1 MATFD
6 KSVFLEQFRAESKEH
21 LYNLSQGL
29 LRLEKEPQNREVID
43 DVFREAHTL
52 KGSAT
57 MMGFSNIRDISHAM
71 EDILDGAR
79 SKQFI
84 LSSEIIDKLL
94 KSVDIIEELIIS
106 DDKSVS
112 VNIQEVAKNLKEPR
126 VEDAPLV
133 AKTTEIAPS
142 VKEEK
147 TTTMKE
153 RVESDETIRI
163 KTQKL
168 GILLNLTGELLISK
182 NYLEQ
187 KTKWLKKIKNRFYKL
202 TDDIL
207 KISESGILDKE
218 ELLPIK
224 EEIQTLGTLSENL
237 KDDFYALQEDIEL
250 ATSRIGVRTY
260 QLQDEVMKVRML
272 PLSTL
277 FAVFPR
283 LVRDLA
289 REVGKDI
296 SLSISGEDTELDKQ
310 VIEEI
315 SESLVQ
321 LVRNAIDH
329 GIEEPEVR
337 EELQKPKTARIKLA
351 ACSRGSEVEISI
363 SDDGRGI
370 SPERIRNKAQELGI
384 ISSSE
389 AAERGDKEIVNLI
402 FSSGFSTKDKAT
414 TLSGRGVGLDVV
426 KEKVEKLKGQIE
438 VVSEVNQGTKI
449 ILRLPLTLSIT
460 DAILVKAGEKIYAMP
475 LSSILEI
482 VRETK
487 GVFLLEEKEGM
498 DKVYLSRIETK
509 EVIVVRKKL
518 IPLVRL
524 RDILRLEEKE
534 IYKSGTLP
542 IIIVGGETQQLAI
555 LVDEIVGKQEIVIKP
570 VSDFISKVENIAGS
584 TILGSG
590 EVVLILDLPAIMN
603 NAKKITKIERRE
615 VEKKEKEPPFILVV
629 EDSLTTRELERSILE
644 SAGYRVD
651 TAVDGL
657 EGWEKIKKQKYDMII
672 VDILMP
678 RMDGFELTQVI
689 RSSEDH
695 RDLPVVIVTTKNTD
709 EDRKKGIEVGADEYI
724 VKATFDQQKLLS
736 CVERL
741 IK

>member
-21 LYNLSQGL
+21 LHNLSQGL

-106 DDKSVS
+106 DDKTPS

-187 KTKWLKKIKNRFYKL
+187 KIKWLKKIKNRFYKL

-337 EELQKPKTARIKLA
+337 EDLQKPKTARIKLA

-384 ISSSE
+384 ISPSE

-487 GVFLLEEKEGM
+487 GAFLSEEKEGM

-534 IYKSGTLP
+534 IYKRGTLP

-590 EVVLILDLPAIMN
+590 EVVLILDVPAIMN

-672 VDILMP
+672 IDILMP

>member
-112 VNIQEVAKNLKEPR
+112 VNIQEVTKNLKEPR

-147 TTTMKE
+147 ITTMKE

-187 KTKWLKKIKNRFYKL
+187 KTRWLKKIKNRFYKL

-250 ATSRIGVRTY
+250 ATSRIGARTY

-384 ISSSE
+384 ISPSE

-438 VVSEVNQGTKI
+438 VVSEVNQGTKV

-498 DKVYLSRIETK
+498 DKVYLSRVETR

-615 VEKKEKEPPFILVV
+615 KDIKEKEPPFILVV

-657 EGWEKIKKQKYDMII
+657 EGWEKIKKQKYDMVII
-672 VDILMP
+672 DILMP
-678 RMDGFELTQVI
+678 RMDGLELTQVI

-695 RDLPVVIVTTKNTD
+695 RDLPVVIVTTKSTD

>member
-6 KSVFLEQFRAESKEH
+6 KSVFLEQFRAEAKEH
-21 LYNLSQGL
+21 LHNLSQGL

-79 SKQFI
+79 GKQFV

-94 KSVDIIEELIIS
+94 KSVDIIEELIVS
-106 DDKSVS
+106 DDKSAS
-112 VNIQEVAKNLKEPR
+112 VNVQEVAKNLKELHP
-126 VEDAPLV
+126 EDTPKV
-133 AKTTEIAPS
+133 AKTLDVTPK

-147 TTTMKE
+147 TTAMKE
-153 RVESDETIRI
+153 KVETDETIRI

-168 GILLNLTGELLISK
+168 DTLLNLTGELLISK

-187 KTKWLKKIKNRFYKL
+187 KTRWLKKMKNRLNKI
-202 TDDIL
+202 TDNIL
-207 KISESGILDKE
+207 KISEDGMLDKE
-218 ELLPIK
+218 ELLPLR
-224 EEIQTLGTLSENL
+224 EEIQTLGTLSENI
-237 KDDFYALQEDIEL
+237 KDDFSVLQEDMEI
-250 ATSRIGVRTY
+250 ATSRIGARTY

-296 SLSISGEDTELDKQ
+296 SLSVSGEDTELDKQ

-315 SESLVQ
+315 SESLMQ

-329 GIEEPEVR
+329 GIEEPGIR
-337 EELQKPKTARIKLA
+337 EELGKPKTARIKLA
-351 ACSRGSEVEISI
+351 ARSRGSEVEISI

-370 SPERIRNKAQELGI
+370 SPEKVRNKAQELGI
-384 ISSSE
+384 ISPAE
-389 AAERGDKEIVNLI
+389 AAERQDKEIINLI

-438 VVSEVNQGTKI
+438 MVSEVNKGTKI

-460 DAILVKAGEKIYAMP
+460 DAILVKAAGKIYAMP

-482 VRETK
+482 VRETE
-487 GVFLLEEKEGM
+487 GVSQTVGKESM
-498 DKVYLSRIETK
+498 DKVTLARVETR
-509 EVIVVRKKL
+509 EVVVVRKKL

-524 RDILRLEEKE
+524 RDILCLSEEE
-534 IYKSGTLP
+534 YKSGTLP
-542 IIIVGGETQQLAI
+542 IIIVGGEAHQLAI

-584 TILGSG
+584 TIMGSG
-590 EVVLILDLPAIMN
+590 EVVLILDIPAIMN
-603 NAKKITKIERRE
+603 NAKKITKTERRE
-615 VEKKEKEPPFILVV
+615 RVTKEKEIPFILVV

-672 VDILMP
+672 TDVIMP
-678 RMDGFELTQVI
+678 RMNGFELTKVI
-689 RSSEDH
+689 RSSPEH
-695 RDLPVVIVTTKNTD
+695 HDLPVVIVTTKNTD
-709 EDRKKGIEVGADEYI
+709 EDRKRGIEVGADEYI
-724 VKATFDQQKLLS
+724 IKTTFDQQKLLS

-741 IK
+741 VK